1 MKVLQDFS
9 VFIETAKQGSITQA
23 ANVINLTPAAVSATI
38 KRLENQFDCVLF
50 IRSTRSIR
58 LTSEGQLMLEKCQQA
73 VEAIESGVES
83 VKHDPNQITGHLRLA
98 MPSDLGRN
106 ILLPLLD
113 EFLDMHPKLILS
125 TELCDTVV
133 DLYTRP
139 IDASIRYGLPP
150 DSNMVALPISPTN
163 DRIACASPDYIA
175 KYGKPAH
182 PSELVNHNCINF
194 ITLVKYHTKWRFSKD
209 GEVCEVIATGNRF
222 ANDGDAVRRWMIAG
236 KGIGYK
242 TRLDTQPDINAGRLV
257 PLFNDW
263 QGDLIPLNM
272 VVTDKRQL
280 TPALHALREFLCER
294 LANNLQV

>member
-23 ANVINLTPAAVSATI
+23 ANIMNLTPAAVSATI
-38 KRLENQFDCVLF
+38 KRLESQFSCVLF

-73 VEAIESGVES
+73 VDAIESGVES

-106 ILLPLLD
+106 VLLPLLD
-113 EFLDMHPKLILS
+113 DFLDLHPKLILS

-139 IDASIRYGLPP
+139 LDASFRYGTPP
-150 DSNMVALPISPTN
+150 DSSMVALPISPNN

-175 KYGKPAH
+175 KYGKPTH

-194 ITLVKYHTKWRFSKD
+194 ITLVKYHTKWRFSKQ
-209 GEVCEVIATGNRF
+209 GEKCEVIAIGNRF
-222 ANDGDAVRRWMIAG
+222 ANDGDVVRRWMLAG

-242 TRLDTQPDINAGRLV
+242 TRLDTQPDIDSGKLI
-257 PLFNDW
+257 PLFEDW
-263 QGDLIPLNM
+263 QGDHIPLNM

-280 TPALHALREFLCER
+280 TPALLALKTFLQEK
-294 LANNLQV
+294 LG

>member
-23 ANVINLTPAAVSATI
+23 ANIMNLTPAAVSATV
-38 KRLENQFDCVLF
+38 KRLEAQFDCVLF

-58 LTSEGQLMLEKCQQA
+58 LTCEGQTMLVKCQQA
-73 VEAIESGVES
+73 VDAIESGVES
-83 VKHDPNQITGHLRLA
+83 VKHDPNQITGYLRLA

-106 ILLPLLD
+106 VLLPLLD
-113 EFLDMHPKLILS
+113 EFLDLHPKLILS

-139 IDASIRYGLPP
+139 LDASFRYGTPP
-150 DSNMVALPISPTN
+150 DSSMVALPISPNN

-194 ITLVKYHTKWRFSKD
+194 ITLVKYHTKWRFSKQ
-209 GEVCEVIATGNRF
+209 GEKCEVIATGNRF
-222 ANDGDAVRRWMIAG
+222 ANDGDVVRRWMIAG

-242 TRLDTQPDINAGRLV
+242 TRLDTQPDIDSGKLI
-257 PLFNDW
+257 PLFEDW
-263 QGDLIPLNM
+263 QGDHIPLNM

-280 TPALHALREFLCER
+280 TPALLALKAFLQEK
-294 LANNLQV
+294 LG

>member
-23 ANVINLTPAAVSATI
+23 ANIMNLTPAAVSATI
-38 KRLENQFDCVLF
+38 KRLESQFSCVLF

-73 VEAIESGVES
+73 VDAIESGVES

-106 ILLPLLD
+106 VLLPLLD
-113 EFLDMHPKLILS
+113 EFLDLHPKLILS

-139 IDASIRYGLPP
+139 LDASFRYGTPP
-150 DSNMVALPISPTN
+150 DSSMVALPISPNN

-175 KYGKPAH
+175 KYGKPTH

-194 ITLVKYHTKWRFSKD
+194 ITLVKYHTKWRFSKQ
-209 GEVCEVIATGNRF
+209 GEKCEVIATGNRF
-222 ANDGDAVRRWMIAG
+222 ANDGDVVRRWMLAG

-242 TRLDTQPDINAGRLV
+242 TRLDTQPDIDSGKLI
-257 PLFNDW
+257 PLFEDW
-263 QGDLIPLNM
+263 QGDHIPLNM

-280 TPALHALREFLCER
+280 TPALLELKAFLQEK
-294 LANNLQV
+294 LG

>member
-1 MKVLQDFS
+1 MKVLQDFTA
-9 VFIETAKQGSITQA
+9 FIETARQGSITQA
-23 ANVINLTPAAVSATI
+23 ANVLNLTPAAISATI
-38 KRLENQFDCVLF
+38 KRLETQFDCVLF

-58 LTSEGQLMLEKCQQA
+58 LTNEGQVMLEKCQQA

-83 VKHDPNQITGHLRLA
+83 VKRDPNQITGHLRLA

-106 ILLPLLD
+106 VLLPLLD
-113 EFLDMHPKLILS
+113 EFLDLHPKLILS

-139 IDASIRYGLPP
+139 LDASIRYGTPP
-150 DSNMVALPISPTN
+150 DSSMVALPLSPNN
-163 DRIACASPDYIA
+163 DRVACASPEYIA
-175 KYGKPAH
+175 KYGKPTH

-194 ITLVKYHTKWRFSKD
+194 ITLVKYHTKWRFSKQ
-209 GEVCEVIATGNRF
+209 GEKCEVIATGNRF
-222 ANDGDAVRRWMIAG
+222 ANDGDVVRRWMLAG

-242 TRLDTQPDINAGRLV
+242 TRLDTQPDIDSGRLI
-257 PLFNDW
+257 PLFEDW

-280 TPALHALREFLCER
+280 TPALLALKDFLQI
-294 LANNLQV
+294 NLSQ

>member
-23 ANVINLTPAAVSATI
+23 ANVLNLTPAAVSATI
-38 KRLENQFDCVLF
+38 KRLENQFNCVLF

-73 VEAIESGVES
+73 VDAIESGVES
-83 VKHDPNQITGHLRLA
+83 VKRDPSQITGHLRLA

-113 EFLDMHPKLILS
+113 EFIDMHPKLILS

-139 IDASIRYGLPP
+139 LDASIRYGMPP
-150 DSNMVALPISPTN
+150 DSSMVALPISPNN
-163 DRIACASPDYIA
+163 DRVACASPDYIA
-175 KYGKPAH
+175 KHGKPTH
-182 PSELVNHNCINF
+182 PSELANHNCINF
-194 ITLVKYHTKWRFSKD
+194 ITLVKYHTKWRFSKQ
-209 GEVCEVIATGNRF
+209 GEKCEVIATGNRF
-222 ANDGDAVRRWMIAG
+222 SNDGDVVRRWMVAG

-242 TRLDTQPDINAGRLV
+242 TRLDSQPDIDSGRLV
-257 PLFNDW
+257 HLFEDW
-263 QGDLIPLNM
+263 QGDHIPLNL

-280 TPALHALREFLCER
+280 TPALLALKEFLQER
-294 LANNLQV
+294 LS